1 MDMGA
6 NVSAI
11 GKYRMPSLP
20 LRLETVKEKLTVER
34 VAEAGVVAAT
44 VAAILILAYALRLG
58 LEAYTISG
66 L

>member
-1 MDMGA
+1 MDMRA

-20 LRLETVKEKLTVER
+20 VGLEAVKEKLTGEG
-34 VAEAGVVAAT
+34 VAEAVVTAAT
-44 VAAILILAYALRLG
+44 VAAILILSHALRLG

>member
-1 MDMGA
+1 MVMGA

-20 LRLETVKEKLTVER
+20 LRLEAVKEKLTGER
-34 VAEAGVVAAT
+34 VTEAGVIAAT
-44 VAAILILAYALRLG
+44 FAAILVLSYALRLG
-58 LEAYTISG
+58 LEAYTILG

>member
-1 MDMGA
+1 MGA

-20 LRLETVKEKLTVER
+20 LRLEAVKEKLTGER
-34 VAEAGVVAAT
+34 VTEAGVIAAT
-44 VAAILILAYALRLG
+44 VAAILVLSYALRLG

>member
-1 MDMGA
+1 MVMGA

-20 LRLETVKEKLTVER
+20 LRLEAVKEKLTGER
-34 VAEAGVVAAT
+34 VTEAGVIAAT
-44 VAAILILAYALRLG
+44 VAAILALSYALRLG
-58 LEAYTISG
+58 LETYTILG

>member
-1 MDMGA
+1 MRA

-20 LRLETVKEKLTVER
+20 LRMGEVKEKLTGER
-34 VAEAGVVAAT
+34 GAEAGVIAAT
-44 VAAILILAYALRLG
+44 LAAILILSHALRLG

>member
-1 MDMGA
+1 MGA

-20 LRLETVKEKLTVER
+20 LRLEAVKEKLTGER
-34 VAEAGVVAAT
+34 VTEAGVIAAT
-44 VAAILILAYALRLG
+44 VAAILVLSYALRLG
-58 LEAYTISG
+58 LEAYTILG

>member
-1 MDMGA
+1 MGA

-20 LRLETVKEKLTVER
+20 LRLEAVKEKLTGER
-34 VAEAGVVAAT
+34 VTEAGVIAAT
-44 VAAILILAYALRLG
+44 FAAILVLSYALRLG
-58 LEAYTISG
+58 LEAYTILG

>member
-1 MDMGA
+1 MGA

-20 LRLETVKEKLTVER
+20 LRLETVKEKLTRER
-34 VAEAGVVAAT
+34 VTEAGVIAAT
-44 VAAILILAYALRLG
+44 VAAILVLSYALRLG
-58 LEAYTISG
+58 LEAYTILG

>member
-1 MDMGA
+1 MGA

-20 LRLETVKEKLTVER
+20 LRLEAVKEKLTGER
-34 VAEAGVVAAT
+34 VTEAGVIAAT
-44 VAAILILAYALRLG
+44 FAAILVLSYALRLG

>member
-1 MDMGA
+1 MGA

-20 LRLETVKEKLTVER
+20 LRLEAVKEKWTGER
-34 VAEAGVVAAT
+34 VAEAGVIAAT
-44 VAAILILAYALRLG
+44 VAAILILSYALRLG